1 MNKRPSTKGSEAA
14 QETST
19 SATLRKRPKHIIQ
32 WIVLLLIPFLLLVA
46 YTELIT
52 GLNTLYREG
61 ISGDP
66 NAPEKLWTHLKN
78 IAVPNSTLLNVQ
90 SGLVFALLGLSF
102 IERTT
107 SSPSTP
113 VKKDQFGREWL
124 AHQKKTAKLLS
135 DETALQAVVFII
147 SAAITA
153 VSTLNFIKRFLSD
166 AGGWESSLLA
176 AALFWMLYWI
186 VFKYIIRKSEASPS
200 ASERV
205 LRLLDTAAALED
217 LRALSTGES
226 GMTMWRMTRGRTRP
240 ELPEDLQK
248 ALEQDTEPKV
258 IARPARLKGLLASVL
273 RRRSELWAISVGLLI
288 PLIVVTTMI
297 CLDKNTP
304 AEAILRH
311 LAATA
316 DFSMILTLLC
326 FGCSVVMLYQAV
338 LERLSQKEFVPF
350 YLLAWIMFIMSIVFL
365 TAIWFILT
373 AIWFSELTT
382 LYARDIKS
390 IRVALFL
397 FCLFSLPVLL
407 KWGHII
413 AHPLA
418 APDKSPF
425 KEIIDHVSEEL
436 KAEKTELLTEIR
448 EAHRQQTTT
457 RKYESAGD

>member
-1 MNKRPSTKGSEAA
+1 MNERPSTKGSEAA
-14 QETST
+14 QQTST
-19 SATLRKRPKHIIQ
+19 SATLRERPKHIIQ
-32 WIVLLLIPFLLLVA
+32 WTFFLSIPFLLLVA

-52 GLNTLYREG
+52 ILNALYREG

-66 NAPEKLWTHLKN
+66 NALEKLWTHLKN
-78 IAVPNSTLLNVQ
+78 IAVPNSILLNVQ
-90 SGLVFALLGLSF
+90 SGLVFSLLGLSF

-107 SSPSTP
+107 SSPSAP
-113 VKKDQFGREWL
+113 VEKDQFGPEWL

-135 DETALQAVVFII
+135 DETALQVVVFII

-153 VSTLNFIKRFLSD
+153 VSTLNFIKRFPSD

-186 VFKYIIRKSEASPS
+186 VLKYIIRKSEASPS
-200 ASERV
+200 PSERV

-226 GMTMWRMTRGRTRP
+226 GMTMWRMARGRTRP

-258 IARPARLKGLLASVL
+258 IARPARFKGLFASVL
-273 RRRSELWAISVGLLI
+273 RRRSELWAIPVGLLI
-288 PLIVVTTMI
+288 PLIVVTMMI

-304 AEAILRH
+304 AEAVLRL

-316 DFSMILTLLC
+316 GFSMILTLC
-326 FGCSVVMLYQAV
+326 FGYSVVVLHQAV
-338 LERLSQKEFVPF
+338 FERLSQKEFVPF
-350 YLLAWIMFIMSIVFL
+350 YLLAWIMFITSIVFL
-365 TAIWFILT
+365 TAIWFFLT
-373 AIWFSELTT
+373 AIWPSKLAT
-382 LYARDIKS
+382 LYTRDIES

-397 FCLFSLPVLL
+397 FCLFSLPALL

-448 EAHRQQTTT
+448 EAHRRQTTT
-457 RKYESAGD
+457 RKYESAGN

>member
-1 MNKRPSTKGSEAA
+1 MNERPSTKGSEAA

-19 SATLRKRPKHIIQ
+19 SATLRERLKHIIP
-32 WIVLLLIPFLLLVA
+32 WTFFLFTPFLLLFA

-102 IERTT
+102 IEGTT
-107 SSPSTP
+107 SSPSAP

-135 DETALQAVVFII
+135 DETALQAIVLII

-153 VSTLNFIKRFLSD
+153 VSTLNFIKRFPSD

-186 VFKYIIRKSEASPS
+186 VLKYIIRKSEASPS
-200 ASERV
+200 PSGRV

-226 GMTMWRMTRGRTRP
+226 GMTMWRMARGRTRP

-258 IARPARLKGLLASVL
+258 IARPARFKGLLASVL

-288 PLIVVTTMI
+288 PLIVVTMMI

-304 AEAILRH
+304 AEAVLRH
-311 LAATA
+311 LVAAA
-316 DFSMILTLLC
+316 GFSMILTLC
-326 FGCSVVMLYQAV
+326 FSYSVVMLHQAV
-338 LERLSQKEFVPF
+338 LERLSQKEFVST
-350 YLLAWIMFIMSIVFL
+350 YLLAWIMFIMSIALL
-365 TAIWFILT
+365 TTIWS
-373 AIWFSELTT
+373 SELTI
-382 LYARDIKS
+382 LYARDIES

-397 FCLFSLPVLL
+397 FCLFSLPALL

-413 AHPLA
+413 ARPLA

-448 EAHRQQTTT
+448 EAHRRQTTT